1 MLQALPYYFDDIQ
14 RAIADM
20 EPKHLILCGAVVPCR
35 LRTTTL
41 TSWRLLRRCGLADGG
56 IELSAQTR
64 RLATQR

>member
-20 EPKHLILCGAVVPCR
+20 EPKHLILCGAVVPCK
-35 LRTTTL
+35 L
-41 TSWRLLRRCGLADGG
+41 TSSRLLRRCGLADGG

>member
-20 EPKHLILCGAVVPCR
+20 EPKHLILCGAVVPCK
-35 LRTTTL
+35 LTTL